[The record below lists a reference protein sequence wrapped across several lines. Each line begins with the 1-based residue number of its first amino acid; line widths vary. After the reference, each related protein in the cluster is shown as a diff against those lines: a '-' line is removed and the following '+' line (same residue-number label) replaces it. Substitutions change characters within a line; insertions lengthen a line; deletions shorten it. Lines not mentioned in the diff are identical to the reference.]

1 MIYQSQPTQ
10 FRSLKAAALISI
22 TAAATTL
29 VIHGCGG
36 GAGISS
42 AEAADVAD
50 PIEGV
55 WESTITLKDCT
66 STAVLRTFKG
76 LTMFHRNGS
85 LNADNSAPTT
95 TRGTAF
101 GNWRRGAAAGS
112 YTASF
117 VFFRFNADGSYAGS
131 QKVARTFSIGADNN
145 SLTGTLEG
153 ALLDPAGAVVAP
165 VCGSEIA
172 ARVY

>member
-1 MIYQSQPTQ
+1 MSHLTQ
-10 FRSLKAAALISI
+10 FRNLKVAALISI

-42 AEAADVAD
+42 AEAADAAD

-55 WESTITLKDCT
+55 WESTITLKDC
-66 STAVLRTFKG
+66 ANAVVLRTFKG

-101 GNWRRGAAAGS
+101 GNWRRGAAAGN
-112 YTASF
+112 YTANF
-117 VFFRFNADGSYAGS
+117 VFFRFNTDGSYAGS
-131 QKVARTFSIGADNN
+131 QKVARTFLLGADDN

-153 ALLDPAGAVVAP
+153 ALLGSSGVGVAP
-165 VCGSEIA
+165 VCAREIA
-172 ARVY
+172 SRVY

>member
-1 MIYQSQPTQ
+1 MSQLTQ
-10 FRSLKAAALISI
+10 LRTLKVAALISI

-36 GAGISS
+36 DAGISS
-42 AEAADVAD
+42 AVAADAAD

-55 WESTITLKDCT
+55 WESAITIKDC
-66 STAVLRTFKG
+66 SNAAVLRTFKG
-76 LTMFHRNGS
+76 LTLFHRGGS

-95 TRGTAF
+95 TRGAAF

-112 YTASF
+112 YTANF

-131 QKVARTFSIGADNN
+131 QKVARTFSLGADNN

-153 ALLDPAGAVVAP
+153 SLLDPAGVVLAP